1 MTIDPEL
8 ETQILRLH
16 FAERWRVNTIAL
28 QLGVHHSTVSRV
40 LSQAGVPK
48 ARRAN
53 QASILDPYTPMI
65 IETLEQYPTLSAARL
80 YAMAQERGF
89 GGSSGHFRAYV
100 AQLRPRKRPE
110 AFLRLNVLP
119 AEQCQVDWAHFQYIK
134 IGRAKRPLMAF
145 VMVMSWSRKIFLR
158 FYLNQKL
165 DNFIRGH
172 VEAFERFQGV
182 ARIILYDNLKAA
194 VLERRG
200 QAIRFH
206 PTMLDLAA
214 QYRFE
219 PRPVAVARG
228 NEKGRVERAIRYIRS
243 SFFAGRRWRD
253 LDDLNAQADLWCKQI
268 SGERRCPQEPDL
280 TVNQAFELEQPK
292 LIALPDNPFN
302 TDERLAVRVGKTPYA
317 RYDLNDYSLPP
328 KHVRC
333 TLTVVASL
341 TQVRLF
347 DAEQCVAQHPRCF
360 GKGEQIEDPQH
371 IEQLI
376 IYKQQGRHHSSYDRL
391 AMALPEATP
400 MIELAA
406 GQALPL
412 SPLVSALLKLLDRY
426 GVSEMQHAIHEAM
439 SKELPNASAVE
450 QVLAR
455 RRDEQQI
462 PPPIPIALPPTMNRF
477 VVRTAN
483 LAHYDDLT
491 PVQETPDDTQT
502 DE

>member
-1 MTIDPEL
+1 MTIDQEL

-16 FAERWRVNTIAL
+16 FAEQWRVNTIAT

-40 LSQAGVPK
+40 LSQAGVPQ
-48 ARRAN
+48 ARRSHR
-53 QASILDPYTPMI
+53 ASILDPYTPMI
-65 IETLEQYPTLSAARL
+65 VETLEQYPKLSAARL
-80 YAMAQERGF
+80 YVMAQERGF
-89 GGSSGHFRAYV
+89 RGTSSHFRAYV
-100 AQLRPRKRPE
+100 AQLRPRPRPE
-110 AFLRLNVLP
+110 AFLRLKTLP
-119 AEQCQVDWAHFQYIK
+119 AEQCQVDWGHFQYVV

-145 VMVMSWSRKIFLR
+145 VMVLSWSRKIFLR

-165 DNFIRGH
+165 DNFLRGH
-172 VEAFERFQGV
+172 VEAFDHFQGV
-182 ARIILYDNLKAA
+182 SRVILYDNLKSA

-200 QAIRFH
+200 RAIRFH

-214 QYRFE
+214 HYCFE

-253 LDDLNAQADLWCKQI
+253 LDDLNAQADLWCQQI
-268 SGERRCPQEPDL
+268 SGERRCPEEPNL
-280 TVNQAFELEQPK
+280 TVNQAFKLEQPK
-292 LIALPDNPFN
+292 LIALPENPFN
-302 TDERLAVRVGKTPYA
+302 SDERLAVRIGKTPYA
-317 RYDLNDYSLPP
+317 RFDLNDYSLPP
-328 KHVRC
+328 QHVRC
-333 TLTVVASL
+333 TLTVVANLSL
-341 TQVRLF
+341 VRIF
-347 DAEQCVAQHPRCF
+347 DAERCVAQHPRCF
-360 GKGEQIEDPQH
+360 GKGENIEDPQH

-376 IYKQQGRHHSSYDRL
+376 LYKQQGRHHSGYDRL

-406 GQALPL
+406 RQALPMA
-412 SPLVSALLKLLDRY
+412 PLVSALLKLLDRY
-426 GVSEMQHAIHEAM
+426 GVHEMQHAINEAL

-462 PPPIPIALPPTMNRF
+462 APPIAIALPPTMNRF

-483 LAHYDDLT
+483 LAHYDELNPT
-491 PVQETPDDTQT
+491 QEPSDDTQT
-502 DE
+502 DQ